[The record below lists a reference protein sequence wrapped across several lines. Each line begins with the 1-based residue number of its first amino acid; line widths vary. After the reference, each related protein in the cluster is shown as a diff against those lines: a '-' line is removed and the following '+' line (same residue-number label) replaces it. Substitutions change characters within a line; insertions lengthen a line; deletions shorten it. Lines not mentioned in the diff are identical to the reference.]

1 MSNSVEQTISI
12 PKTMRYLV
20 SGNPET
26 SDHLVIVLH
35 GYGQLVR
42 YFIQHFNELPTNTC
56 VIAPEGMHR
65 FYLNGTSGRVGASWM
80 TKEARETDI
89 LDIQIYLDTLLSE
102 FLQQHSFNK
111 ITLLGF
117 SQGGATAARFFDKT
131 AHKIDHL
138 IIWASD
144 FPSDIAPSLTSEKYA
159 SNQHYFVLGDQDEYF
174 TPDARIQ
181 TFKKFTDLG
190 FKTLAFQGT
199 HTIDKQTL
207 KDILKE
213 IE

>member
-1 MSNSVEQTISI
+1 
-12 PKTMRYLV
+12 MRYIV
-20 SGNPET
+20 SDNPES

-56 VIAPEGMHR
+56 VLAPEGMHR

-89 LDIQIYLDTLLSE
+89 LDIQVYLDTLLSE
-102 FLQQHSFNK
+102 FLQQHSFKK

-131 AHKIDHL
+131 LHKIDHL

-144 FPSDIAPSLTSEKYA
+144 YPSDITPLLTSEKYQA
-159 SNQHYFVLGDQDEYF
+159 KQHFFVLGDQDEYF
-174 TPDARIQ
+174 TSDTRLH
-181 TFKKFTDLG
+181 TFKKFSDLH
-190 FKTLAFQGT
+190 FRTLEFQGT